1 MAQETDRPCYNFTQ
15 ADTIR
20 ATMAQITIRYASCSC
35 ALHPSSVMDKALTNG
50 YSLTLTLK
58 SINPQEFM
66 SLAVQACRQMGWTMY
81 PMEEDGVLFYTQGS
95 PISYQEEIR
104 IHLVENKATI
114 TSRSVSEYL
123 YDQQQNVNNILAFR
137 SAFDILHNNFLVRTN
152 RFVSLS
158 KGAPSPYHINLQAG
172 WGALIPSETH
182 KVTPVLIYLNVLIL
196 LAMTL
201 AGISPIDPKAS
212 SLLAWGGNFKPLV
225 MEGEYW
231 RLITYM
237 FLHGGLAH
245 LLGNLFALLF
255 VGLYLEPLLGK
266 ARYLSAY
273 ILTGIVAGLASM
285 MMHGHSVGVGASG
298 AIFGLYGVFL
308 ALLTARLI
316 RGTQRQTL
324 LRSLL
329 FFIIYALMMGLQ
341 GNTDNAAHI
350 GGLLSGILIG
360 LLYLKGL
367 RKPEKQKTGIS
378 VIAVSVVLTLVVS
391 AGIIYYLKLFT

>member
-1 MAQETDRPCYNFTQ
+1 
-15 ADTIR
+15 
-20 ATMAQITIRYASCSC
+20 MAQITIRYASCSC
-35 ALHPSSVMDKALTNG
+35 PLHPSSVMDKALTDG

-66 SLAVQACRQMGWTMY
+66 PLAVQACRQMGWTMHLAA
-81 PMEEDGVLFYTQGS
+81 EDGVVLYTQGS
-95 PISYQEEIR
+95 PTSYQEEIR
-104 IHLVENKATI
+104 IHITEDKATI
-114 TSRSVSEYL
+114 TSRSVSEYQ

-152 RFVSLS
+152 RFQALS
-158 KGAPSPYHINLQAG
+158 KGGPSPYHINLQTG
-172 WGALIPSETH
+172 WGALIPSKSH
-182 KVTPVLIYLNVLIL
+182 LITPILIYLNVLVL
-196 LAMTL
+196 LLMTL

-212 SLLAWGGNFKPLV
+212 SLLSWGGNFKPLV

-231 RLITYM
+231 RLFTYM
-237 FLHGGLAH
+237 FLHGGIAH

-255 VGLYLEPLLGK
+255 VGLHLEPLLGR

-316 RGTQRQTL
+316 QGAQRQTL

-329 FFIIYALMMGLQ
+329 FFIIYALLMGLQ

-350 GGLLSGILIG
+350 GGLVSGVLIG
-360 LLYLKGL
+360 LLYLGGL
-367 RKPEKQKTGIS
+367 KKPKKQQGG
-378 VIAVSVVLTLVVS
+378 VGPIAVSIVLTIAASV
-391 AGIIYYLKLFT
+391 GIIYYLKLIP

>member
-1 MAQETDRPCYNFTQ
+1 
-15 ADTIR
+15 
-20 ATMAQITIRYASCSC
+20 
-35 ALHPSSVMDKALTNG
+35 MDKALIDG
-50 YSLTLTLK
+50 YSVTLTLK

-66 SLAVQACRQMGWTMY
+66 SLAVQACRQLGWTTHIAA
-81 PMEEDGVLFYTQGS
+81 EDGVLLYTQGS
-95 PISYQEEIR
+95 PTSYQEEIR
-104 IHLVENKATI
+104 IQIAENKAI
-114 TSRSVSEYL
+114 ISSRCVSEYL

-152 RFVSLS
+152 RFEALS
-158 KGAPSPYHINLQAG
+158 KGGPSPYHINLQSG
-172 WGALIPSETH
+172 WGALFPSKSH
-182 KVTPVLIYLNVLIL
+182 LVTPVLIYLNVFIL
-196 LAMTL
+196 LLMTL
-201 AGISPIDPKAS
+201 AGISPMDPKAS

-231 RLITYM
+231 RLFTYM

-255 VGLYLEPLLGK
+255 IGLYLEPLLGR

-273 ILTGIVAGLASM
+273 VLTGVVAGLASM
-285 MMHGHSVGVGASG
+285 MIHGHSVGVGASG

-316 RGTQRQTL
+316 QGAQRQTL

-329 FFIIYALMMGLQ
+329 FFIFYALLMGLQ

-350 GGLLSGILIG
+350 GGLASGIVIG
-360 LLYLKGL
+360 SLYLKGL
-367 RKPEKQKTGIS
+367 KKPKKEQTGTGP
-378 VIAVSVVLTLVVS
+378 IAVSIALTIAISV
-391 AGIIYYLKLFT
+391 GIIYYLKLLA